1 MNFVHSCSPSFIY
14 SFVCSFIHSV
24 SHSFIHSFIH
34 LFIHSF
40 MHACIHSFIHS
51 VFCLFIRLCLSFIY
65 SFFSDVFRTTYLQML
80 PTRCSQSRIS
90 TFVIYDIFEYLS
102 FGQWFHQ
109 EKDLVLICFDYGYGA
124 CQRYCITTTL
134 QYFSDLHVFPYV
146 HVHVAGRFKHVS
158 CALRLWHTIHFD
170 YCDSFQLGSIHNLVR
185 MYIPYINDLWFKGFT
200 AIVMSMKSFRLH
212 LLRHTSCT
220 KNEQHD

>member
-1 MNFVHSCSPSFIY
+1 
-14 SFVCSFIHSV
+14 
-24 SHSFIHSFIH
+24 
-34 LFIHSF
+34 
-40 MHACIHSFIHS
+40 
-51 VFCLFIRLCLSFIY
+51 
-65 SFFSDVFRTTYLQML
+65 ML
-80 PTRCSQSRIS
+80 PTRCSKSRIS
-90 TFVIYDIFEYLS
+90 TFVIFEYLS

-146 HVHVAGRFKHVS
+146 HVHLAGRFKHVS

-200 AIVMSMKSFRLH
+200 AIVAIFYGTHH
-212 LLRHTSCT
+212 LPK
-220 KNEQHD
+220 KNNITDNQRRCFG